1 MIETK
6 KITDIDVLVI
16 GGGLAAAF
24 AALKA
29 KENGAERVVQ
39 VCKGR
44 TGCTGNSAFAAS
56 VMHVCFPEDD
66 PDDRLRRLARS
77 LGYIAQQDL
86 LRDHLE
92 ESYPLLKEM
101 DGFGCGFFK
110 NEKGDFIRTR
120 ARGAYPTVKFR
131 GHQMMQAMRAA
142 EKIRGV
148 ELIDGVMVTEL
159 LTREGRSIGA
169 VGFDIRKGDF
179 FIFEAKATIL
189 ATGSTW
195 YKGLL
200 PGHRDDTGDGF
211 GMAYRAGVVLSGGE
225 CNDQL
230 TNLFPRRFDLGP
242 GMNLWVGE
250 GGVFVNAGGER
261 FMERYNPKLKDRAG
275 LAKLTVAFCMEAK
288 RGLAPISMDLRHLP
302 PEGVRR
308 LKEALIIPM
317 KMFERAGLER
327 DDRIL
332 DLIEW
337 SPAAPVGR
345 PGPAVNRRF
354 ETSLPGLYACGEA
367 ACPDAVVTG
376 LAAAATS
383 GAKAG
388 QWAAV
393 FAGEADP
400 TAPASDRIEVLRE
413 KTFAPLNKGGGV
425 DPEHVIL
432 SIQEA
437 IIPYDVLLIRH
448 EKRMKRALGRIE
460 SIRDSEAP
468 FLFAYD
474 LHHLRTTHE
483 TLNLLITAEI
493 QLRASLFRKDSRTG
507 IREDYPLEDNLQWLK
522 FIRVR
527 KSGEGTELFTE
538 DVPIEKY
545 PFAMDRK
552 KDTAYLWQMGIDAGV
567 VRLEKGEIK
576 WV

>member
-24 AALKA
+24 AGLKA
-29 KENGAERVVQ
+29 REKGAGKVVQ

-66 PDDRLRRLARS
+66 LDDRVRRLTRS
-77 LGYIAQQDL
+77 LAYIAQQDL
-86 LRDHLE
+86 IRDHLE
-92 ESYPLLKEM
+92 ESYPLLLEM
-101 DGFGCGFFK
+101 DGFGCGFLK
-110 NEKGDFIRTR
+110 DEKGYFIRSA

-131 GHQMMQAMRAA
+131 GHQMMQGMRRA
-142 EKIRGV
+142 EKKKGV
-148 ELIDGVMVTEL
+148 QLVDGVMVTDL
-159 LTREGRSIGA
+159 LTRDGRVAGA
-169 VGFDIRKGDF
+169 VGFDFRSGEF
-179 FIFEAKATIL
+179 YIFEAKATVL

-211 GMAYRAGVVLSGGE
+211 GMAYRAGAVLSGGE

-250 GGVFVNAGGER
+250 GGFFVNAEGER

-288 RGLAPISMDLRHLP
+288 RGLAPISMDMRHLP

-327 DDRIL
+327 DDQIL

-345 PGPAVNRRF
+345 TGPAVDRRF

-400 TAPASDRIEVLRE
+400 TAPVSDRIEVLRE

-437 IIPYDVLLIRH
+437 IIPFDVLLIRH
-448 EKRMKRALGRIE
+448 AKRMKRALGRIE

-468 FLFAYD
+468 HLFAND
-474 LHHLRTTHE
+474 LHHLRSAHE
-483 TLNLLITAEI
+483 ALNLLITAEI
-493 QLRASLFRKDSRTG
+493 QLRAALFRKDSRTG
-507 IREDYPLEDNLQWLK
+507 IREDYPLEDNLHWLK
-522 FIRVR
+522 FVR
-527 KSGEGTELFTE
+527 ARRRGEGMELFTE

-545 PFAMDRK
+545 PIAVDRK
-552 KDTAYLWQMGIDAGV
+552 NETAYLWRMGIDAGV
-567 VRLEKGEIK
+567 VRLEGGEIK